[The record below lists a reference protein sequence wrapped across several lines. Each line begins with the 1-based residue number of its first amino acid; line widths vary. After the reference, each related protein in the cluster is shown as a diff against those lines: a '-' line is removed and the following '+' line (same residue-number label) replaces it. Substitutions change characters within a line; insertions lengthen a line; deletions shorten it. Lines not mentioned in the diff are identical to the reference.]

1 MKLSYTNHIYH
12 KRQHGLLIAGSM
24 LCAVVLVLMVSKS
37 ALAEDPFGPAT
48 PPPQDF
54 TQNSYDMAFDQ
65 KNWKR
70 PQGVFSWIAMARGYQ
85 TPWDSHGRPGW
96 LTDDAYVEPVDPGVS
111 TFTPDTQEIFIVFEG
126 QPLDAPGQFA
136 AAWHPIV
143 DGKPVGEEPLGKDVI
158 ELEMNQRYGYFI
170 ISPSDERWKPG
181 QYLVTIYYGSP
192 GQALHATNII
202 GTMTFTISL

>member
-1 MKLSYTNHIYH
+1 MGFSYTHHIH
-12 KRQHGLLIAGSM
+12 HNLQSRSWIVRTFLF
-24 LCAVVLVLMVSKS
+24 VLVGIMMISQQL
-37 ALAEDPFGPAT
+37 LAQDPFGPIT
-48 PPPQDF
+48 PSQDLM
-54 TQNSYDMAFDQ
+54 QDSPSLAFDQ

-111 TFTPDTQEIFIVFEG
+111 TFPPDTPEIFIVFEG

-136 AAWHPIV
+136 AAWHPLV
-143 DGKPVGEEPLGKDVI
+143 DGKPVGKEPLGQDVI

-170 ISPSDERWKPG
+170 ISPPKEKWDPG
-181 QYLVTIYYGSP
+181 QYLVNIYYGSP
-192 GQALHATNII
+192 GQALHAVNIM
-202 GTMTFTISL
+202 GTMTFTIQE